1 MIISDSKEGYSLQS
15 DKDSFLYQHIEARNY
30 CIYSE
35 NQKKDILSKTKRKIE
50 EFKDTFMMLNG
61 KDSEDSLF
69 HSICY
74 AICGHFMWTKNLGKF
89 SNEELK
95 SDLPV
100 GFFRH

>member
-1 MIISDSKEGYSLQS
+1 
-15 DKDSFLYQHIEARNY
+15 
-30 CIYSE
+30 
-35 NQKKDILSKTKRKIE
+35 
-50 EFKDTFMMLNG
+50 MMLNG

-95 SDLPV
+95 SDLSV